1 MKSRILV
8 LFLFTAAS
16 VFSARV
22 YGQVLVIAN
31 PGVKSAEVSKSDLK
45 DVFNGAAQSFK
56 DGSHIVPVLLKGGAA
71 NEDFLSAY
79 IGKSDS
85 AFKATW
91 RSLVFSGQA
100 SMAKTVDTEAAMVEY
115 VAHTP
120 GAVGYIGKS
129 APHDG
134 VKVLSV
140 R

>member
-1 MKSRILV
+1 MKTRILV
-8 LFLFTAAS
+8 LFLLLATS

-22 YGQVLVIAN
+22 YAQVLVIAH
-31 PGVKSAEVSKSDLK
+31 PGVTSADVSKADLK
-45 DVFNGAAQSFK
+45 DVFSGAAQSLK
-56 DGSHIVPVLLKGGAA
+56 DGSHVVPVLLKGGTA
-71 NEDFLSAY
+71 NDSFLSEY
-79 IGKSDS
+79 IGKPDS

-100 SMAKTVDTEAAMVEY
+100 SMPKTLDSEAAMVEY

-129 APHDG
+129 APHEG
-134 VKVLSV
+134 VKVLPI